1 MKKNKRKA
9 LHIPKSSII
18 LDLNPILMARNIKT
32 PFSYLLKIGFSSVA
46 ASKILKKD
54 AIQINF
60 KQLTSLCLN
69 LNCTPNDLFFTRD
82 MSLPTHHELNL
93 LTVYSNEALPTVDD
107 FLNSKSLSE
116 VQGLLA
122 NN

>member
-32 PFSYLLKIGFSSVA
+32 PFSYLLKIGFNSVS

-60 KQLTSLCLN
+60 KQLTSLCLH

-82 MSLPTHHELNL
+82 MSLPPHHELNL
-93 LTVYSNEALPTVDD
+93 LTVYSNEALATVDD

-116 VQGLLA
+116 VQGLLG